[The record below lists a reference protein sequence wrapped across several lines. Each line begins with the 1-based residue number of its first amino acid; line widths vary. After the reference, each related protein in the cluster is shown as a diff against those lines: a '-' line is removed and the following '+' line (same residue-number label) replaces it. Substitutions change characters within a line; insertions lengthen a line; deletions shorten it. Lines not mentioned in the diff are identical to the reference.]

1 VTHIAWLGK
10 KSPFCGNVTYGLT
23 TTHALRQRGHGV
35 SFIHLDTPATGLTLP
50 FGEPSERSAPRPA
63 GDHPEAAVPAP
74 GPEAS
79 ETPEVALPY
88 LVKSQVYTI
97 PSPGAQ
103 RELRE
108 SLERLRPDLVHA
120 SLTLSPLDFRLPDL
134 CQQLGLPLVATFHPP
149 FDASLRNL
157 TAGTQQ
163 LTYQLYAPSLARF
176 DRVIVFSELQAE
188 VLQRLGVPA
197 SRLAVIPNGVDTD
210 LWQPAPPQP
219 SAELTE
225 LRQRFAGRRVFLYM
239 GRVATEKNVE
249 ALLRAWRL
257 VRPAGCVLVVVGDG
271 PLRTALQQ
279 AGGDEPDVVWW
290 GYEPQLEVR
299 VALQQ
304 LAEVFL
310 LPSLVEG
317 LSLALLEAMAAGTA
331 CVATDAGADGE
342 VLEGGA
348 GIVISTQGVTTQLRT
363 LLPVLRDQPLLSA
376 ELGRRA
382 RQRALERYTLTGS
395 IDALEALYRDLEPRQ
410 SLQLR

>member
-1 VTHIAWLGK
+1 MTHIAWLGK

-23 TTHALRQRGHGV
+23 TTEALRDRGHEI
-35 SFIHLDTPATGLTLP
+35 SFIHFDSSGTASTG
-50 FGEPSERSAPRPA
+50 
-63 GDHPEAAVPAP
+63 AAST
-74 GPEAS
+74 GTAS
-79 ETPEVALPY
+79 SPDVVLPY

-108 SLERLRPDLVHA
+108 SLERLQPDLVHA

-157 TAGTQQ
+157 SAGTQQ
-163 LTYQLYAPSLARF
+163 LTYQLYAPSLAKY
-176 DRVIVFSELQAE
+176 DRVVVFSELQAD
-188 VLQRLGVPA
+188 VLMRLGVP
-197 SRLAVIPNGVDTD
+197 SHRLAVIPNGVNPQRWTPGN
-210 LWQPAPPQP
+210 PAEP
-219 SAELTE
+219 SERLQE
-225 LRQRFAGRRVFLYM
+225 LRQRFSGQRVFLYM
-239 GRVATEKNVE
+239 GRIATEKNVE
-249 ALLRAWRL
+249 ALLRAWKL
-257 VRPAGCVLVVVGDG
+257 VQPSGCRLVVVGDG
-271 PLRTALQQ
+271 PMRQSLMQNYGED
-279 AGGDEPDVVWW
+279 AGILWWGHEPD
-290 GYEPQLEVR
+290 QSVR
-299 VALQQ
+299 LALLQ

-317 LSLALLEAMAAGTA
+317 LSLALLEAMASGTA

-363 LLPVLRDQPLLSA
+363 LLPVLRDQPVLTA

-382 RQRALERYTLTGS
+382 RQRALERYTLTQNIDQLERLYGELSPAGS
-395 IDALEALYRDLEPRQ
+395 VLA
-410 SLQLR
+410 

>member
-1 VTHIAWLGK
+1 MAHIAWLGK

-23 TTHALRQRGHGV
+23 TTEALRDRGHEI
-35 SFIHLDTPATGLTLP
+35 SFIHFD
-50 FGEPSERSAPRPA
+50 S
-63 GDHPEAAVPAP
+63 P
-74 GPEAS
+74 GTAS
-79 ETPEVALPY
+79 PDVALPY

-108 SLERLRPDLVHA
+108 SLERLKPDLVHA

-157 TAGTQQ
+157 SAGTQQ
-163 LTYQLYAPSLARF
+163 LTYQLYAPSLAKY
-176 DRVIVFSELQAE
+176 DRVVVFSELQAD
-188 VLQRLGVPA
+188 VLMRLGVPRD
-197 SRLAVIPNGVDTD
+197 RLAVIPNGVDPQRWSPGNPT
-210 LWQPAPPQP
+210 APSERLQQ
-219 SAELTE
+219 
-225 LRQRFAGRRVFLYM
+225 LRQRFSGQRVFLYM
-239 GRVATEKNVE
+239 GRIATEKNVE
-249 ALLRAWRL
+249 ALLRAWKL
-257 VRPAGCVLVVVGDG
+257 VQPSGCKLVVVGDG
-271 PLRTALQQ
+271 PMRQSLMQNYGED
-279 AGGDEPDVVWW
+279 AGILWW
-290 GYEPQLEVR
+290 GHEPEQAVR
-299 VALQQ
+299 LALLQ

-317 LSLALLEAMAAGTA
+317 LSLALLEAMASGTA

-363 LLPVLRDQPLLSA
+363 LLPVLRDQPVLSA

-382 RQRALERYTLTGS
+382 RQRALERYTLTRN
-395 IDALEALYRDLEPRQ
+395 IDQLERLYGELSPAAQ
-410 SLQLR
+410 AVA

>member
-1 VTHIAWLGK
+1 MAHIAWLGK
-10 KSPFCGNVTYGLT
+10 KSPFCGNVTYGLST
-23 TTHALRQRGHGV
+23 TESLRRRGHTV
-35 SFIHLDTPATGLTLP
+35 HFIHFDTPASPVLGRP
-50 FGEPSERSAPRPA
+50 ESSVPEPVAATVP
-63 GDHPEAAVPAP
+63 GEAA
-74 GPEAS
+74 E
-79 ETPEVALPY
+79 PEVTLPY

-108 SLERLRPDLVHA
+108 SLERMRPDLVHA

-134 CQQLGLPLVATFHPP
+134 CQQLGLPLVATFHPA
-149 FDASLRNL
+149 FDAALRNL

-163 LTYQLYAPSLARF
+163 LTYQLYAPSLARY

-188 VLQRLGVPA
+188 VLERLGVRRD
-197 SRLAVIPNGVDTD
+197 RLAVIPNGVDTD
-210 LWQPAPPQP
+210 LWAPAPLQ
-219 SAELTE
+219 AGAVLED
-225 LRQRFAGRRVFLYM
+225 LRRRYAGRRVFLYM
-239 GRVATEKNVE
+239 GRITTEKNLE

-257 VRPAGCVLVVVGDG
+257 VRPAGCLLLIVGDG
-271 PLRTALQQ
+271 PLRASLQL
-279 AGGDEPDVVWW
+279 AGEPDVEWW
-290 GYEPQLEVR
+290 GYEASLEKR
-299 VALQQ
+299 IALLQ

-317 LSLALLEAMAAGTA
+317 LSLALLEAMAAGAA

-363 LLPVLRDQPLLSA
+363 LLPVLRDQPVLTA

-382 RQRALERYTLTGS
+382 RSRAIERYTLTRN
-395 IDALEALYRDLEPRQ
+395 IDALEQLYAGLLRQ
-410 SLQLR
+410 PLVA

>member
-1 VTHIAWLGK
+1 MQPRPVVHIAWLGK
-10 KSPFCGNVTYGLT
+10 KSPFCGNVTYGLST
-23 TTHALRQRGHGV
+23 TAALRDRGHTV
-35 SFIHLDTPATGLTLP
+35 SFIHFDTPAGL
-50 FGEPSERSAPRPA
+50 GRQEQGR
-63 GDHPEAAVPAP
+63 
-74 GPEAS
+74 S
-79 ETPEVALPY
+79 ETPEVTLPY

-149 FDASLRNL
+149 FDAGLRNL

-188 VLQRLGVPA
+188 VLERLGVRRD
-197 SRLAVIPNGVDTD
+197 RLAVIPNGVDISAWCPATNPARSD
-210 LWQPAPPQP
+210 LAD
-219 SAELTE
+219 
-225 LRQRFAGRRVFLYM
+225 LRQRFGQRRVFLYM

-257 VRPAGCVLVVVGDG
+257 VRPRGCVLVIVGDG
-271 PLRTALQQ
+271 PLRGSLQN
-279 AGGDEPDVVWW
+279 ANEDDVIWW
-290 GYEPQLEVR
+290 GYEARQEQK
-299 VALQQ
+299 VALMQ

-317 LSLALLEAMAAGTA
+317 LSLALLEAMACGTA

-363 LLPVLRDQPLLSA
+363 LLPVLRDQPVLTA

-382 RQRALERYTLTGS
+382 RERTLERYTLTRN
-395 IDALEALYRDLEPRQ
+395 IDSLERLYAELTRQ
-410 SLQLR
+410 PMAA